1 MKKIIKLILII
12 LWMGLIFSFS
22 SDNADKSTVKSDGVI
37 IRICETVLNRKLND
51 TEKEKY
57 TSKYIVPVRKSAHFT
72 LYFILG
78 ILVFLFVKDFT
89 AMKYK
94 VVLICVLVV
103 LLYSISDEVH
113 QLFVPGRSGEVL
125 DVMKEVAEE
134 GMTMVVVTHE
144 MGFAREVGDRVLF
157 IDGGVIV
164 EEGTPEEVF
173 NHTREE
179 RTKLFLSQVL

>member
-125 DVMKEVAEE
+125 DVMIDTMGGFISTNILYLVYRRKEL
-134 GMTMVVVTHE
+134 HE
-144 MGFAREVGDRVLF
+144 
-157 IDGGVIV
+157 
-164 EEGTPEEVF
+164 
-173 NHTREE
+173 
-179 RTKLFLSQVL
+179 